1 MDIENVTEALRTG
14 PYGRCVYQ
22 AGNDVVDHQVVNIEY
37 VGGVTA
43 SMTMS
48 ACESVQVYMSDKETA
63 LSADDTVTE
72 SECDR
77 STVIQ
82 GTKGELRG
90 DMVTFV
96 RFFRHYK
103 CTFRVLADLSDRL

>member
-1 MDIENVTEALRTG
+1 
-14 PYGRCVYQ
+14 
-22 AGNDVVDHQVVNIEY
+22 VDHQVVNIEY
-37 VGGVTA
+37 DGGVTA

-48 ACESVQVYMSDKETA
+48 ACEYSLAGDPAIKKA
-63 LSADDTVTE
+63 LAADDAVTE

-96 RFFRHYK
+96 CFF
-103 CTFRVLADLSDRL
+103 FA